1 MDISRLDL
9 NLLVVFLTI
18 YREGTLTRAAAL
30 LHLSQPALSHALGR
44 LRQQFDDPLFI
55 RRGNRLVATARAE
68 QLALPIREALR
79 VLELGLAGPP
89 VFDPAATERE
99 FRLGLRDVLE
109 ATALPGLLRELTQ
122 VAPRVSINSTR
133 VERRELDLEL
143 ANGRLDMA
151 VDVLLP
157 LDSDIHR
164 RPISQDRLVVVA
176 SREHPGIRQGK
187 LDMKTY
193 MASGH
198 VLVSSRRRGPGL
210 EDAELARSGLERR
223 IVLRC
228 QHYFAACRVVEG
240 SSLLLTM
247 PEQYARMANAGY
259 DTVLYPTPFN
269 SPNLDVYLYWH
280 KSRDD
285 DPANR
290 WLRETIAGLFGRPV
304 EAESV

>member
-1 MDISRLDL
+1 MNISRLDL

-18 YREGTLTRAAAL
+18 YREGTLTRSATL
-30 LHLSQPALSHALGR
+30 LNLSQPAISHALGR
-44 LRQQFDDPLFI
+44 LREQFGDALFV
-55 RRGNRLVATARAE
+55 RRGNRMVATARAE
-68 QLALPIREALR
+68 QLVIPVREALR
-79 VLELGLAGPP
+79 VLELGLSGPP
-89 VFDPAATERE
+89 VFKPAETQRE

-109 ATALPGLLRELTQ
+109 ATALPLLLQELTK
-122 VAPRVSINSTR
+122 VAPGVSINSTR
-133 VERRELDLEL
+133 VDRRELDLEL
-143 ANGRLDMA
+143 ANGRLDLA

-164 RPISQDRLVVVA
+164 QPVTQDRLVVVA
-176 SREHPGIRQGK
+176 SRQHPALHAGK

-210 EDAELARSGLERR
+210 EDVELARAGHERR

-228 QHYFAACRVVEG
+228 QHYFAACRVVEN
-240 SSLLLTM
+240 SELLLTM
-247 PEQYARMANAGY
+247 PEQYALMANAGY
-259 DTVLYPTPFN
+259 DTALYPTPFP
-269 SPNLDVYLYWH
+269 SPNMDVYLYWH

-290 WLRETIAGLFGRPV
+290 WLRETIAGLFSR
-304 EAESV
+304 EKSVN

>member
-1 MDISRLDL
+1 MNINRLDL

-18 YREGTLTRAAAL
+18 YREGTLTRSAAL
-30 LHLSQPALSHALGR
+30 LNLSQPAISHALGR
-44 LRQQFDDPLFI
+44 LREQFDDPLFV
-55 RRGNRLVATARAE
+55 RRGKRMVATARAE
-68 QLALPIREALR
+68 QLVVPIREALQM
-79 VLELGLAGPP
+79 LEDGLSGAPT
-89 VFDPAATERE
+89 FNPADTRRE

-109 ATALPGLLRELTQ
+109 ATALPRLLQELTRI
-122 VAPRVSINSTR
+122 APGVSVSSTR
-133 VERRELDLEL
+133 VDRREMDLEL

-164 RPISQDRLVVVA
+164 LPVTQDRLVVVA
-176 SREHPGIRQGK
+176 SRQHPALRDGK

-210 EDAELARSGLERR
+210 EDVELARSGQERR

-228 QHYFAACRVVEG
+228 QHYFAACRVVE
-240 SSLLLTM
+240 SSELLLTM
-247 PEQYARMANAGY
+247 PEQYALMANAGY
-259 DTVLYPTPFN
+259 DTALYPTPFP
-269 SPNLDVYLYWH
+269 SPNMDVYLYWH

-290 WLRETIAGLFGRPV
+290 WLREVIVGLFRR
-304 EAESV
+304 E